1 MAKPLEGLKVIDLT
15 TFLATPTTG
24 RVLGEWGADVIK
36 IEAAKGDPGRV
47 NQAVVFGMTASDD
60 ENLGFDMANMHK
72 RFISLN
78 LKSEKGLEIMMKL
91 LADAD
96 IFITNMRA
104 KSLSKMKLDW
114 ESLHSVYPRLIS
126 IDRKRS
132 CRERV

>member
-1 MAKPLEGLKVIDLT
+1 MRPLEGIKVVDLS

-36 IEAAKGDPGRV
+36 VEAAKGDPGRV

-78 LKSEKGLEIMMKL
+78 LKSEKGAEVM
-91 LADAD
+91 D
-96 IFITNMRA
+96 
-104 KSLSKMKLDW
+104 
-114 ESLHSVYPRLIS
+114 
-126 IDRKRS
+126 RS
-132 CRERV
+132 CR